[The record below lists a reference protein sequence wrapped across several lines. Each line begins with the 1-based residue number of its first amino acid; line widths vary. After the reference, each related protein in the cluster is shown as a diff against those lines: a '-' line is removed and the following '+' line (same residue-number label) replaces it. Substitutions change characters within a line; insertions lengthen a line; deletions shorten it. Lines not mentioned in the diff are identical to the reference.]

1 MKSSDQAQFEGLCY
15 NRKLT
20 VLQNV
25 RSALKTALYTIS
37 TNGYNYMQIT
47 QLVLL
52 DIFAVL
58 VNFIVQVTNYK
69 DYDFVQI
76 IAYTY
81 SFRRSCLSIM
91 FLLQES
97 ML

>member
-1 MKSSDQAQFEGLCY
+1 MKSSDRAQFEGLCY

-20 VLQNV
+20 VLQV
-25 RSALKTALYTIS
+25 ARSALKTALCTIS

-58 VNFIVQVTNYK
+58 VNFI
-69 DYDFVQI
+69 
-76 IAYTY
+76 IA
-81 SFRRSCLSIM
+81 
-91 FLLQES
+91 Q
-97 ML
+97 